1 MNKIKDRMSVSK
13 EAVLNALA
21 NVIEPDLKKDIIAL
35 NLMKDL
41 QIEGNNI
48 SFTLEL
54 SNPAMH
60 SKKRM
65 EEAILFQL
73 KRVIEGEFNLDINF
87 KGIENKANPSL
98 RKVLPGV
105 KNIIAVASGKG
116 GVGKSTIASNMAVGL
131 AKKGYKVGLID
142 ADVYGPSAP
151 TMFDLTQHKPMAVEI
166 EGKDYIDP
174 VEAYGVKVL
183 SVGFFIKQDEAIIWR
198 GAMATKAINQ
208 LLSDAWW
215 GDLDYMVID
224 LPPGTGDVHLT
235 FVQTIP
241 ITGAVIVST
250 PQEVALADAR
260 KGVNMFKQDNINVPV
275 LGIVENMAYFTPE
288 ELPENKYY
296 IFGKDGAK
304 NLAQDLNVSLLAQ
317 IPIVQSIRESGD
329 GGRPAILQENTISS
343 NAFEKM
349 VDKIEEEVNKRNVLF
364 PPTEI
369 VRITQY

>member
-1 MNKIKDRMSVSK
+1 MSISN
-13 EAVLNALA
+13 EAVLSALS
-21 NVIEPDLKKDIIAL
+21 NVIEPDLKKDIVGL
-35 NLMKDL
+35 GLVKGL
-41 QIEGNNI
+41 TIEGSKI
-48 SFTLEL
+48 TCTVEL

-73 KRVIEGEFNLDINF
+73 KRALGDDIEVDITF
-87 KGIENKANPSL
+87 KGIEQKGDPSL
-98 RKVLPGV
+98 RKILPGV

-116 GVGKSTIASNMAVGL
+116 GVGKSTVASNLAVGL
-131 AKKGYKVGLID
+131 AKKGYSVGLID
-142 ADVYGPSAP
+142 ADIYGPSAP
-151 TMFDLTQHKPMAVEI
+151 TMFDLTQQKPYAI
-166 EGKDYIDP
+166 SKEGKDYIDP
-174 VEAYGVKVL
+174 IEAYGVKVL
-183 SVGFFIKQDEAIIWR
+183 SIGFFVKDDEAVIWR

-208 LLSDAWW
+208 LLTDAWW

-241 ITGAVIVST
+241 ITGAIIVST

-288 ELPENKYY
+288 ELPDNKYY

-304 NLAQDLNVSLLAQ
+304 NLAQDLGVSLLAQ
-317 IPIVQSIRESGD
+317 IPLVQSIREAGD
-329 GGRPAILQENTISS
+329 GGRPAILQSNTISS
-343 NAFEKM
+343 KAFEDM
-349 VDKIEEEVNKRNVLF
+349 VSKIEEEVNKRNVLF

>member
-1 MNKIKDRMSVSK
+1 MGFSK
-13 EAVLNALA
+13 EDVLSALA
-21 NVIEPDLKKDIIAL
+21 NVIEPDLKKDIVSL
-35 NLMKDL
+35 GLVKDI
-41 QIEGNNI
+41 QVDGKKIKFSVEI
-48 SFTLEL
+48 

-65 EEAILFQL
+65 EEAIYFQL
-73 KRVIEGEFNLDINF
+73 NRLLGEGLELEVLI
-87 KGIENKANPSL
+87 KGIEKKGDPSL
-98 RKVLPGV
+98 RKILPGV

-116 GVGKSTIASNMAVGL
+116 GVGKSTIAANLAVGL
-131 AKKGYKVGLID
+131 AKKGYSVGLID

-151 TMFDLTQHKPMAVEI
+151 TMFDLTQKKPLAVNV
-166 EGKDYIDP
+166 EGKEYIEP
-174 VEAYGVKVL
+174 IEAYGVKVL
-183 SVGFFIKQDEAIIWR
+183 SIGFFIQGDEAIIWR

-208 LLSDAWW
+208 LLTDAYW
-215 GDLDYMVID
+215 GDLDYMIID

-275 LGIVENMAYFTPE
+275 LGIIENMAYFTPE
-288 ELPENKYY
+288 ELPDNKYY

-304 NLAQDLNVSLLAQ
+304 HLAENLNVSLLAQ
-317 IPIVQSIRESGD
+317 IPLVQSIRESGD
-329 GGRPAILQENTISS
+329 AGRPAILQSGTISS
-343 NAFEKM
+343 IAFEEM
-349 VDKIEEEVNKRNVLF
+349 VSKVEEEVNKRNELF